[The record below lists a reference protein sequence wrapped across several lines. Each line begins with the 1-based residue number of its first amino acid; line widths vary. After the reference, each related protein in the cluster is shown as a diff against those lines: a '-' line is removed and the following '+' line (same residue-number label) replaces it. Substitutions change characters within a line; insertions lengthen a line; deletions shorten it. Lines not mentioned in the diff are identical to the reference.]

1 MSYDLQTIERGYG
14 EVDVDWNGHTV
25 LVRYRADL
33 NNRAL
38 IAMKRVMVGVMS
50 LDGTTRF
57 PDVEA
62 IIDELIRVL
71 LPSGPD
77 VPADERGWDITD
89 GGASV
94 PINFDTLVDLPP
106 GLPAAI
112 LGAIFRD
119 INADPK
125 SRRPFKPTLSRRAGS
140 QVVESQITGSSS
152 SAPNDTDST
161 RTSLPT
167 PIDSIQRQEPSSQPT
182 SRVLGDGYAGLS
194 GTGS

>member
-1 MSYDLQTIERGYG
+1 MPYDLQAIERGFG
-14 EVDVDWNGHTV
+14 EVDVDWNGHV
-25 LVRYRADL
+25 ILVRYRADL
-33 NNRAL
+33 NNRAM
-38 IAMKRVMVGVMS
+38 IAMKRVMVGVIA

-77 VPADERGWDITD
+77 VDEDERGWDVTD

-119 INADPK
+119 INDPNR
-125 SRRPFKPTLSRRAGS
+125 RRPSKRGSARTADSAAPTSPTTTEPS
-140 QVVESQITGSSS
+140 PP
-152 SAPNDTDST
+152 PNGQG
-161 RTSLPT
+161 SLPGPSAALST
-167 PIDSIQRQEPSSQPT
+167 PPVGLVGSA
-182 SRVLGDGYAGLS
+182 GYR
-194 GTGS
+194 

>member
-1 MSYDLQTIERGYG
+1 VSYDLQTIERGFG
-14 EVDVDWNGHTV
+14 EVDVDWNGHTI

-38 IAMKRVMVGVMS
+38 IAMKRVMVGVIA

-77 VPADERGWDITD
+77 VHEDERGWDVTD

-94 PINFDTLVDLPP
+94 PITFDTLVDLPP

-119 INADPK
+119 INDPNRRRP
-125 SRRPFKPTLSRRAGS
+125 SRRGSPVTADSAVTASPT
-140 QVVESQITGSSS
+140 T
-152 SAPNDTDST
+152 T
-161 RTSLPT
+161 
-167 PIDSIQRQEPSSQPT
+167 EPSSPPNGQGSLPGPLQASTIQPVGLVG
-182 SRVLGDGYAGLS
+182 SAGYR
-194 GTGS
+194 

>member
-1 MSYDLQTIERGYG
+1 MPFDLQSLERGYG
-14 EVDVDWNGHTV
+14 EVDVDWNGHSI

-38 IAMKRVMVGVMS
+38 IAMKRVMVGVTA
-50 LDGTTRF
+50 LDGVSRF

-62 IIDELIRVL
+62 IIDELLRTL

-77 VPADERGWDITD
+77 VPEDERGWDLTD
-89 GGASV
+89 GGVSL
-94 PINFDTLVDLPP
+94 PITFDTLVDLPP

-119 INADPK
+119 VNADPN
-125 SRRPFKPTLSRRAGS
+125 SRKPFKPISSRGAS
-140 QVVESQITGSSS
+140 STPIESRIIGASS
-152 SAPNDTDST
+152 SAPSATDST
-161 RTSLPT
+161 PPSSPT
-167 PIDSIQRQEPSSQPT
+167 PIGAIQRLAGSSLPMHT
-182 SRVLGDGYAGLS
+182 TFGDGFGGLT

>member
-1 MSYDLQTIERGYG
+1 VPFDLRSIERGFG
-14 EVDVDWNGHTV
+14 EVDVDWQGHAI

-38 IAMKRVMVGVMS
+38 IAMKRVMVGVLA
-50 LDGTTRF
+50 LDGSTRF

-77 VPADERGWDITD
+77 VPEDERGWDLTD
-89 GGASV
+89 NGASV
-94 PINFDTLVDLPP
+94 PITFDTLVDLPP

-119 INADPK
+119 INDPNRRRP
-125 SRRPFKPTLSRRAGS
+125 SRR
-140 QVVESQITGSSS
+140 GSSQGADSQPAPSPTTTAS
-152 SAPNDTDST
+152 SSMPNGQG
-161 RTSLPT
+161 SLPG
-167 PIDSIQRQEPSSQPT
+167 PLPASQMTLVGGPAGTTGYT
-182 SRVLGDGYAGLS
+182 S
-194 GTGS
+194 

>member
-1 MSYDLQTIERGYG
+1 VSYDLQSIERGYG
-14 EVDVDWNGHTV
+14 EVEADWAGNTV

-77 VPADERGWDITD
+77 VPEDERGWDITD
-89 GGASV
+89 GGVSI
-94 PINFDTLVDLPP
+94 PITFDTLVDLPP

-119 INADPK
+119 INDPNRRRP
-125 SRRPFKPTLSRRAGS
+125 SRRGS
-140 QVVESQITGSSS
+140 PVMADSAASVSPIT
-152 SAPNDTDST
+152 T
-161 RTSLPT
+161 
-167 PIDSIQRQEPSSQPT
+167 EPSSPPNGQGSLPGPLQDST
-182 SRVLGDGYAGLS
+182 IRPVGLVGSAGYR
-194 GTGS
+194 

>member
-1 MSYDLQTIERGYG
+1 MAYDLQAIERGHG
-14 EVDVDWNGHTV
+14 EVDVDWSGHTV

-77 VPADERGWDITD
+77 VPEDERGWDITD
-89 GGASV
+89 GGVSV

-119 INADPK
+119 VNDPNR
-125 SRRPFKPTLSRRAGS
+125 RRPSKRGSPVMADSAASVSPT
-140 QVVESQITGSSS
+140 T
-152 SAPNDTDST
+152 T
-161 RTSLPT
+161 
-167 PIDSIQRQEPSSQPT
+167 EPSSPPNGQGSLPGP
-182 SRVLGDGYAGLS
+182 SSVLSTPLAGPVGSAGYR
-194 GTGS
+194 

>member
-1 MSYDLQTIERGYG
+1 MPYDLQTIERGYG
-14 EVDVDWNGHTV
+14 EVDVEWSGHTV

-38 IAMKRVMVGVMS
+38 IAMKRVMIGVIA
-50 LDGTTRF
+50 LDGVTRF

-77 VPADERGWDITD
+77 VPEDERGWDVVN

-94 PINFDTLVDLPP
+94 PITFDTLVDLPP

-119 INADPK
+119 INDPNR
-125 SRRPFKPTLSRRAGS
+125 RRPSKRGSAQVAVSTPDPSPITTESSRTPNGQASLPGPS
-140 QVVESQITGSSS
+140 Q
-152 SAPNDTDST
+152 DST
-161 RTSLPT
+161 IHLVGPAGAS
-167 PIDSIQRQEPSSQPT
+167 
-182 SRVLGDGYAGLS
+182 GYG
-194 GTGS
+194 

>member
-1 MSYDLQTIERGYG
+1 VPYDLQAVERGFG
-14 EVDVDWNGHTV
+14 ECDVPWQGSDI

-38 IAMKRVMVGVMS
+38 IAMKRVMVGVLT
-50 LDGTTRF
+50 LDGVTRF

-62 IIDELIRVL
+62 IIDELLRTL

-77 VPADERGWDITD
+77 VPEDERGWDVTA

-94 PINFDTLVDLPP
+94 PITFDTLVDLPP

-112 LGAIFRD
+112 LGALFRD

-125 SRRPFKPTLSRRAGS
+125 SRRVFRL
-140 QVVESQITGSSS
+140 SSS
-152 SAPNDTDST
+152 RVVASQPTASRTSGDFLSAPSATAST
-161 RTSLPT
+161 PTTSLT
-167 PIDSIQRQEPSSQPT
+167 PITSIPQQEPSSQPVT
-182 SRVLGDGYAGLS
+182 NGHAVGLVGVS
-194 GTGS
+194 GTY

>member
-1 MSYDLQTIERGYG
+1 MPYDLQTIERGYG
-14 EVDVDWNGHTV
+14 EVDVEWAGNTV

-77 VPADERGWDITD
+77 VPEDERGWDVTD
-89 GGASV
+89 GGVSV
-94 PINFDTLVDLPP
+94 PITFDTLVDLPP
-106 GLPAAI
+106 GLPAAV

-119 INADPK
+119 INDPNR
-125 SRRPFKPTLSRRAGS
+125 RRPSKRGSAQGAVSVPEASPTTT
-140 QVVESQITGSSS
+140 ESSKM
-152 SAPNDTDST
+152 PNGQA
-161 RTSLPT
+161 SLPGPLQDSQLHLVT
-167 PIDSIQRQEPSSQPT
+167 P
-182 SRVLGDGYAGLS
+182 VGAGGYG
-194 GTGS
+194 

>member
-1 MSYDLQTIERGYG
+1 MAYDLQAIERGFG
-14 EVDVDWNGHTV
+14 EVEADWAGNTV

-77 VPADERGWDITD
+77 VPEDERGWDITD
-89 GGASV
+89 GGVSV
-94 PINFDTLVDLPP
+94 PITFDTLVDLPP

-119 INADPK
+119 INDPNRRRPSNSG
-125 SRRPFKPTLSRRAGS
+125 SRRMAGLAVPVSPT
-140 QVVESQITGSSS
+140 T
-152 SAPNDTDST
+152 TDS
-161 RTSLPT
+161 SP
-167 PIDSIQRQEPSSQPT
+167 PQNGPASIPGPSQDSTIHP
-182 SRVLGDGYAGLS
+182 VGLV
-194 GTGS
+194 GVYG

>member
-1 MSYDLQTIERGYG
+1 MRTGCCPRLSGRWRTSTTRPGAAGSRSRSSTVQALFRGGFVSYDLQAIERGFG
-14 EVDVDWNGHTV
+14 EVEADWAGNTV

-77 VPADERGWDITD
+77 VPEDERGWDITD
-89 GGASV
+89 GGVSV

-106 GLPAAI
+106 
-112 LGAIFRD
+112 
-119 INADPK
+119 
-125 SRRPFKPTLSRRAGS
+125 
-140 QVVESQITGSSS
+140 
-152 SAPNDTDST
+152 
-161 RTSLPT
+161 
-167 PIDSIQRQEPSSQPT
+167 
-182 SRVLGDGYAGLS
+182 
-194 GTGS
+194 

>member
-1 MSYDLQTIERGYG
+1 VSYDLQSIERGYG
-14 EVDVDWNGHTV
+14 EVEADWAGNTV

-77 VPADERGWDITD
+77 VPEDERGWDITD
-89 GGASV
+89 GGVSI
-94 PINFDTLVDLPP
+94 PITFDTLVDLPP

-119 INADPK
+119 INDPNRRRP
-125 SRRPFKPTLSRRAGS
+125 SRRGS
-140 QVVESQITGSSS
+140 PVMADSAANVSPITTESSPPPNGQGSL
-152 SAPNDTDST
+152 PGPLQDST
-161 RTSLPT
+161 IRPVGLVGSA
-167 PIDSIQRQEPSSQPT
+167 
-182 SRVLGDGYAGLS
+182 GYR
-194 GTGS
+194 

>member
-1 MSYDLQTIERGYG
+1 MAYDLQAIERGFG
-14 EVDVDWNGHTV
+14 EVEADWNGNTV

-77 VPADERGWDITD
+77 VPEDERGWDITD
-89 GGASV
+89 GGVSV

-119 INADPK
+119 INDPNRRRPSNSG
-125 SRRPFKPTLSRRAGS
+125 SRRKADSAANVSPITTEPSPLPNGPASLPGPS
-140 QVVESQITGSSS
+140 Q
-152 SAPNDTDST
+152 DST
-161 RTSLPT
+161 IHP
-167 PIDSIQRQEPSSQPT
+167 
-182 SRVLGDGYAGLS
+182 VGLV
-194 GTGS
+194 GVYG